1 MIINDEVYLE
11 HYGVKGMHWGI
22 RNDREPMTT
31 KTKIKIGA
39 SFVGAAVAAG
49 TLYKVISKGKIHSQ
63 PFKAPDSDWDMMNR
77 AIRDLYRTGDLTDGV
92 GEGTDSFGR
101 PLHSLKDTLDLF
113 DKY

>member
-1 MIINDEVYLE
+1 
-11 HYGVKGMHWGI
+11 
-22 RNDREPMTT
+22 
-31 KTKIKIGA
+31 
-39 SFVGAAVAAG
+39 
-49 TLYKVISKGKIHSQ
+49 
-63 PFKAPDSDWDMMNR
+63 MMNR